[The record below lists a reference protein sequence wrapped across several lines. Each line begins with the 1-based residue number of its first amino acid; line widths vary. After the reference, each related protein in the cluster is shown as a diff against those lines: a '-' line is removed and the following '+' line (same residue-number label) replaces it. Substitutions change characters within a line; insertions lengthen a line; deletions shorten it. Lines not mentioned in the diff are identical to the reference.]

1 MAEKIYPTRR
11 LKTHE
16 TYSKEF
22 DGVSSN
28 IKKERRK
35 YIPPQSHPWKLES
48 FKRYLQSIDRTI
60 EEYETEKTAWNKK
73 YLILPIMVTL
83 VQVLRSKD
91 CANVSPHF
99 GTFLCSIDSE

>member
-28 IKKERRK
+28 IKKK
-35 YIPPQSHPWKLES
+35 DASTFHHSHIRGNLSLSKGI
-48 FKRYLQSIDRTI
+48 FKVLTVLSKNMRLKKQP
-60 EEYETEKTAWNKK
+60 ETKS
-73 YLILPIMVTL
+73 TL
-83 VQVLRSKD
+83 FYQ
-91 CANVSPHF
+91 
-99 GTFLCSIDSE
+99 